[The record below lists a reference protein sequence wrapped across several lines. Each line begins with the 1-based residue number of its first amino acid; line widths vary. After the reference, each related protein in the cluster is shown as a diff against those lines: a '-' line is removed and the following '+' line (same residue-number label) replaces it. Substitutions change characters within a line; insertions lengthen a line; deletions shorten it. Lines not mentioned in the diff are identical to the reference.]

1 MELKEMISKILS
13 SSDSKEFIELWK
25 EICLSYTGEELQWA
39 HRQTA
44 KKFIEVINELREKG
58 EYIL

>member
-1 MELKEMISKILS
+1 MELKEMIAKMLN
-13 SSDSKEFIELWK
+13 SSDSKEVIELWE

-39 HRQTA
+39 HRQTS
-44 KKFIEVINELREKG
+44 KKFIEAINELREKG